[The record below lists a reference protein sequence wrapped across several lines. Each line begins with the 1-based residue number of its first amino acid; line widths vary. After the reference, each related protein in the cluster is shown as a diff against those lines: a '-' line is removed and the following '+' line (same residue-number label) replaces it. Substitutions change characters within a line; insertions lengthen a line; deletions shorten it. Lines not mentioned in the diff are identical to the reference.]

1 MNIVILGAGLM
12 GRLLACQLARAGH
25 QLELF
30 GLLNKVPK
38 KVELPDSNINIIKD
52 VRHIYYYT
60 P

>member
-1 MNIVILGAGLM
+1 MKSPNPPSVDDERKHIL
-12 GRLLACQLARAGH
+12 RH

-30 GLLNKVPK
+30 GLLDKVPK